1 MPFIERVAAR
11 VLVIS
16 PQDRVLLL
24 RLEPDFRD
32 AFWVTPGGGVDEGET
47 LEAAAARELR
57 EEAGRADLPIGEIA
71 WSRDVK
77 FTWAEW
83 SVLQHEHTFVVRSPE
98 EFVARV
104 AHPDGEPIT
113 GSGWFGIDDLSALD
127 ETVYPED
134 LADRL
139 RRLFGG

>member
-1 MPFIERVAAR
+1 MPFLERVAAR
-11 VLVIS
+11 LLVIS
-16 PQDRVLLL
+16 PRGRVLLL

-57 EEAGRADLPIGEIA
+57 EEVGRDDLPIGEIV
-71 WSRDVK
+71 WTRDVG

-83 SVLQHEHTFVVRSPE
+83 TVLQHEHTFVVPSPE
-98 EFVARV
+98 EFLARV
-104 AHPDGEPIT
+104 AHPDEEPIT
-113 GSGWFGIDDLSALD
+113 GSGWFGSDDLAALD

-139 RRLFGG
+139 RRLLGD